1 MTMAPPVPPTPI
13 RFLNAAS
20 TVLRRVGIG
29 GAELTAADL
38 IEEAR
43 RTTGLDD
50 FGPGPFREGLDVLLA
65 ALHKEA
71 ALTPMGWRLAK
82 RELLKGLTV
91 QLHIQDWFARYP
103 EIAEERIEAP
113 LVIIGM
119 PRTGTTILHELL
131 QLDPTNRVPETW
143 ETSAPCPP
151 PEAAT
156 YATDPRIKNE
166 ERQLRFTHY
175 LIPELPKMHR
185 MGPRLPQE
193 CIVLTAHLFHSMV
206 HSTIFRVPS
215 YQRWLTT
222 EADLAPVYAYHRRM
236 LQLLQWRA
244 PGERWVLK
252 SPGHLWSLDA
262 LLGEYPDARL
272 VQTHRDPLKIESS
285 LASMIP
291 TIRSMYSNEL
301 DVEQIAGEWAFN
313 NAHALDASVTFR
325 ESGAIA
331 SDRVVDI
338 SFDDF
343 MADQVGQVRRI
354 YDRFGYEFSD
364 GYADAID
371 AYIAANP
378 HDKGGGHR
386 HHFADSGLDYAT
398 ERERSRRYSDYFAV
412 RQEF

>member
-1 MTMAPPVPPTPI
+1 MTMAPPVPPAPI
-13 RFLNAAS
+13 RVLNAAS
-20 TVLRRVGIG
+20 TALRRLGIG
-29 GAELTAADL
+29 GGLLTADAL
-38 IEEAR
+38 ITEAR
-43 RTTGLDD
+43 KSTGLDD
-50 FGPGPFREGLDVLLA
+50 FGPGPFREGLDVLIG
-65 ALHKEA
+65 ALYDEA
-71 ALTPMGWRLAK
+71 ALTPMGWKLAE
-82 RELLKGLTV
+82 RELLKGLSV
-91 QLHIQDWFARYP
+91 QLQIQDWYLRHP
-103 EIAEERIEAP
+103 EIAHERVEAP

-131 QLDPTNRVPETW
+131 QLDPLNRVPETW
-143 ETSAPCPP
+143 EVNAPCPP

-156 YATDPRIKNE
+156 YATDRRIRKE
-166 ERQLRFTHY
+166 KRQLRFTHY

-215 YQRWLTT
+215 YQQWLTE

-244 PGERWVLK
+244 PGARWVLK

-262 LLGEYPDARL
+262 LLAEYPDARL

-291 TIRSMYSNEL
+291 TIRSMYSDDL
-301 DVEQIAGEWAFN
+301 VVEQIAEEWAFN
-313 NAHALDASVTFR
+313 NTHALDASVTFR

-331 SDRVVDI
+331 PDRVVDI
-338 SFDDF
+338 AFDDF

-354 YDRFGYEFSD
+354 YDHFGYEFTD
-364 GYADAID
+364 GFADAID

-378 HDKGGGHR
+378 HDKGGGHQ
-386 HHFADSGLDYAT
+386 HHFGDSGLDYAT
-398 ERERSRRYSDYFAV
+398 ERERSRRYTDYFAV